1 MGRPDENLSMEFIC
15 PLSLSTEE
23 TLQKKRILSVSL
35 QKGQLKANVC
45 YHPQHSA
52 NLEVPALAFFLD
64 ILFTWYSGHCT
75 NNLIFNLW
83 DVKRCGTYLLMNWS
97 LHLYEALFRR

>member
-75 NNLIFNLW
+75 NNLIL
-83 DVKRCGTYLLMNWS
+83 TYGM
-97 LHLYEALFRR
+97 